1 MRERKLATIQK
12 IDKLE
17 PIPKADRIEVAS
29 ILGWKAVV
37 QKGQFKEDESIVY
50 FEIDSFLPIKP
61 EFEFLREG
69 CYKKFE
75 DGREGFR
82 IRTRRLRGQISQGLV
97 MPINILPT
105 GLYDTNQDVT
115 ELIGV
120 IKYEP
125 PMPKCLI
132 GLAKG
137 KFPSFCVKTD
147 ETRVQLLQEVIN
159 RYVGLDCYVTE
170 KIDGS
175 SVTYFIRDGIFG
187 VASRNLEL
195 QESTNAYW
203 KWARDNDVENKLR
216 EYGKNVA
223 IQGEIYGSGINGNP
237 LKIMGLDVRFFN
249 VFNINKCQ
257 YLDYG
262 EFTAFIGYLGFKT
275 VPVITESFQ
284 LTGNINDLVK
294 LSVGKSLITTSVW
307 REGIV
312 IRPLK
317 EVLDLGMSISGF
329 GNTGRLS
336 FKVVNPEYLLTNEG
350 A

>member
-1 MRERKLATIQK
+1 MERKLATIQK
-12 IDKLE
+12 IDNLE
-17 PIPKADRIEVAS
+17 PIPQADRIETAS

-37 QKGQFKEDESIVY
+37 QKGQYKEGEAIVY

-61 EFEFLREG
+61 EYEFLRLN

-82 IRTRRLRGQISQGLV
+82 IKTRRMKGQISQGLV
-97 MPINILPT
+97 MPISILPAGNYPV
-105 GLYDTNQDVT
+105 GLDVT
-115 ELIGV
+115 ELLNIV
-120 IKYEP
+120 KYAP
-125 PMPKCLI
+125 PMPKCLM

-137 KFPSFCVKTD
+137 KFPSFIPKTD

-159 RYVGLDCYVTE
+159 RHACEDCYITE

-175 SVTYFIRDGIFG
+175 SVTYFIRHGVFG

-195 QESTNAYW
+195 KETDCAYW
-203 KWARDNDVENKLR
+203 KWAKDNCVEDKLR
-216 EYGKNVA
+216 NLECNIA
-223 IQGEIYGSGINGNP
+223 IQGEIHGVGINGNP
-237 LKIMGLDVRFFN
+237 LQLSSIDVRFFN
-249 VFNINKCQ
+249 AFYIDTCQ
-257 YLDYG
+257 YLSFDD
-262 EFTAFIGYLGFKT
+262 FTELIAQLGFKT
-275 VPVITESFQ
+275 VPILNTKFKLVNSI
-284 LTGNINDLVK
+284 DMLVK
-294 LSVGKSLITTSVW
+294 ESIGKSVVNPKVW

-317 EVLDLGMSISGF
+317 EVMDMGMSISGF

-336 FKVVNPEYLLTNEG
+336 FKVINPEYLLTNEG